1 MTICIYLDTAF
12 LRCAGLGVK
21 GIFGDGALP
30 REGEWERVSP
40 VWGVA
45 QLAGGARVGATN
57 AAKDDGFE
65 KF

>member
-1 MTICIYLDTAF
+1 M
-12 LRCAGLGVK
+12 RGAGRQ
-21 GIFGDGALP
+21 GDFWGWRAAA